1 MIWLLLPVV
10 LIVGWL
16 IYLYNALIRLANRAD
31 NAWADI
37 DVQLKRRYDLVPN
50 LVEVVKGYAA
60 HERTTFE
67 KVAAARAAAMDAYS
81 PAEKNVVEPNLIA
94 GVRSL
99 FALAEAY
106 PALKANEE
114 FLNLQRNLAEIEDQ
128 VQAARRYYNAVV
140 RDLSIKLQSFPNAL
154 VAPLFGVK
162 PREYFQ
168 LDSPAEAQAVNV
180 KFGAGA

>member
-1 MIWLLLPVV
+1 
-10 LIVGWL
+10 
-16 IYLYNALIRLANRAD
+16 
-31 NAWADI
+31 
-37 DVQLKRRYDLVPN
+37 
-50 LVEVVKGYAA
+50 
-60 HERTTFE
+60 
-67 KVAAARAAAMDAYS
+67 MDAYS